1 MRAVDPDLDKRESFL
16 LAAALREAAEG
27 LPEGRRA
34 LPVGQPANAAA
45 VPGPADQVI
54 PPIGNGQRGYAV
66 ELDGNYRLEP
76 SGRRAGQQN
85 RHPRC
90 QANRA
95 LQLKHAIHNNH

>member
-34 LPVGQPANAAA
+34 LLVGQPANAAA

-54 PPIGNGQRGYAV
+54 PPMGKGQRGSADRAGR
-66 ELDGNYRLEP
+66 ELPAGAIGPKGRSAEP
-76 SGRRAGQQN
+76 SPALPAKPGPPA
-85 RHPRC
+85 
-90 QANRA
+90 QARNP
-95 LQLKHAIHNNH
+95 